1 MTGGRRAPPYD
12 RPSTVSGAAVV
23 SDVVT
28 AGRPSAF
35 RGPREKLN
43 ELWRARELLRQLLSK
58 ELKIRYRNSALGFL
72 WSMITPAAMTVVFTA
87 VFGFI
92 LKVPITDYAAFFL
105 AGFLVWQFF
114 ANSAQSSLDA
124 IVGNGQLIQ
133 KVYFPREVLP
143 LSLVLSQLV
152 HLGLAFLVLL
162 PWVAYQRGFAE
173 VLLNLPAVLLG
184 MVLVG
189 GFTAGFSM
197 LLAGAN
203 VGFRDLKELTAILFL
218 LWFYV
223 TPVILPKAMIEQ
235 IVEQSTVARVA
246 DVVVAVNPMTYYIE
260 WFQMSLYGDV
270 YSVGGGELAS
280 TAPRWPDPLTM
291 AVCVGLAVVAMV
303 VGYAAF
309 TRMARNF
316 AKQV

>member
-1 MTGGRRAPPYD
+1 M
-12 RPSTVSGAAVV
+12 SGE
-23 SDVVT
+23 VVT
-28 AGRPSAF
+28 AGRPDLF
-35 RGPREKLN
+35 RGAREKLN

-105 AGFLVWQFF
+105 SGFLVWQFF

-152 HLGLAFLVLL
+152 HLGLAFVVLL
-162 PWVAYQRGFAE
+162 PWVAHQRGWLDVAM
-173 VLLNLPAVLLG
+173 NLPAILLG
-184 MVLVG
+184 MLLVC

-203 VGFRDLKELTAILFL
+203 VGFRDLKELTQILFL
-218 LWFYV
+218 LWFYL
-223 TPVILPKAMIEQ
+223 TPVILPRVMIEQ
-235 IVEQSTVARVA
+235 LVEESTVARVA
-246 DVVVAVNPMTYYIE
+246 DAVVAFNPMTWYVE

-270 YSVGGGELAS
+270 LFVGKDAGGNDLFES
-280 TAPRWPDPLTM
+280 TAPLWPDPLTM
-291 AVCVGLAVVAMV
+291 GVCGGLAVVALV
-303 VGYAAF
+303 IGYSAF
-309 TRMARNF
+309 TRMARTF

>member
-1 MTGGRRAPPYD
+1 M
-12 RPSTVSGAAVV
+12 SEL
-23 SDVVT
+23 VT
-28 AGRPSAF
+28 AGRPTLF

-105 AGFLVWQFF
+105 PGFLVWQFF
-114 ANSAQSSLDA
+114 ANSSQSSLDA

-143 LSLVLSQLV
+143 LSLVLSQVV
-152 HLGLAFLVLL
+152 HLGLAFITLL
-162 PWVAYQRGFAE
+162 PWIAYQRGWADVF
-173 VLLNLPAVLLG
+173 LNLPAILLG
-184 MVLVG
+184 MVLVA

-203 VGFRDLKELTAILFL
+203 VGFRDLKELTQILFL
-218 LWFYV
+218 LWFYL
-223 TPVILPKAMIEQ
+223 TPVILPRAMITQLVDE
-235 IVEQSTVARVA
+235 STVARIA
-246 DVVVAVNPMTYYIE
+246 NAVVAFNPMTWYVE
-260 WFQMSLYGDV
+260 WFQMSMYGNV
-270 YSVGGGELAS
+270 ICTGKELCDS
-280 TAPRWPDPLTM
+280 TAPSWPDPMTM
-291 AVCVGLAVVAMV
+291 AVCFGLAAIAMV
-303 VGYAAF
+303 VGYTAF
-309 TRMARNF
+309 TKMARTF

>member
-1 MTGGRRAPPYD
+1 M
-12 RPSTVSGAAVV
+12 SEL
-23 SDVVT
+23 VT
-28 AGRPSAF
+28 AGRPTLF
-35 RGPREKLN
+35 RGPREKLH

-87 VFGFI
+87 VFGFL

-105 AGFLVWQFF
+105 PGFLVWQFF
-114 ANSAQSSLDA
+114 ANSSQSSLDA

-152 HLGLAFLVLL
+152 HLALAFVVLL
-162 PWVAYQRGFAE
+162 PWVAYQRGWSAVF
-173 VLLNLPAVLLG
+173 LNLPAVLIG
-184 MVLVG
+184 MVLVA

-203 VGFRDLKELTAILFL
+203 VGFRDLKELTQILFL

-223 TPVILPKAMIEQ
+223 TPVIIPRAMITRL
-235 IVEQSTVARVA
+235 VEADDSTVARVA
-246 DVVVAVNPMTYYIE
+246 DAVAMINPMTWYVE
-260 WFQMSLYGDV
+260 WFQTSMYGDV
-270 YSVGGGELAS
+270 ICDGPDLCRS
-280 TAPRWPDPLTM
+280 TAPHWPDLMTVG
-291 AVCVGLAVVAMV
+291 VCVGLAVVALV
-303 VGYAAF
+303 VGYTAF
-309 TRMARNF
+309 TKMARTF
-316 AKQV
+316 AKAV